1 MTNGYFASHEME
13 AERPS
18 SGSVSPVASAFRD
31 VLERHVAGP
40 LGSTE
45 LRAGLRPIVRRA
57 RDAGFTIEQ
66 LLVVVKREW
75 LTLPGTRVAQGERSE
90 TARRLE
96 RAVTLVIETYYEA

>member
-1 MTNGYFASHEME
+1 MTNGFFASRGME

-18 SGSVSPVASAFRD
+18 SGGASPVASAFRD

-45 LRAGLRPIVRRA
+45 LRAGLRPVVRRA
-57 RDAGFTIEQ
+57 REAGFTIEQ

-75 LTLPGTRVAQGERSE
+75 LALPGARAAQGERTE

>member
-1 MTNGYFASHEME
+1 MTNGYYASRETD
-13 AERPS
+13 ADRAPS
-18 SGSVSPVASAFRD
+18 GTMSPLASAFRD
-31 VLERHVAGP
+31 VLERHATGP

-57 RDAGFTIEQ
+57 RDAGCTIEQ

-75 LTLPGTRVAQGERSE
+75 VALPGARAAQGERTE

-96 RAVTLVIETYYEA
+96 RAVTLVIETYYEP